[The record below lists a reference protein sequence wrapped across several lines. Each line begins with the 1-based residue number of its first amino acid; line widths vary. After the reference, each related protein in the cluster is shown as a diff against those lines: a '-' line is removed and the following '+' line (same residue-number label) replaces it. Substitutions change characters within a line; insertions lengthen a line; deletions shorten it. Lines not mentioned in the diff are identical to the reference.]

1 MTTFAS
7 ATLPLLANAASVPD
21 AVWANVWAGGL
32 AATPLALVAILLC
45 WARRCRPVTRHAL
58 TIAAL
63 VSFITPAAVGAM
75 WRPDWLRTAPPHDTT
90 ASTSTARSL
99 SIVPVESDSATWL
112 GLLSPTTG
120 STSTLCG
127 DLATLPIGCN
137 VVTPACGD
145 GAAASTTDTC
155 ERSCD
160 MTCADAC
167 NAESNVSCGGHPES
181 LAEAMPGAA
190 PPTLDATQT
199 AGLPKSA
206 PTMAPVSEG
215 VTAQIAAPVTAP
227 VPAWRASLERL
238 RDGWLSVPPLPAA
251 VWLVGAIA
259 LGLSQ
264 VVRLI
269 LARRLVRRARPAP
282 ADIRQSVDEAAAA
295 IGLRRAP
302 HTLVTDARVS
312 PLVWCGIR
320 PTLLIPES
328 LWRTLDESS
337 RRAIL
342 LHELAHIRRGDHRW
356 CWVEWFVLTIY
367 WWHPLVWL
375 LRRSLRDESETCC
388 DAWVVAVLPTARRA
402 YAEAL
407 VTATAFLNRHDLVS
421 RDDREPS
428 LGLGVLPVP
437 FLRSPRQAT
446 KLAQRLARRITMVM
460 TDRTAPRLSSVGV
473 ALALLALGVGA
484 FVTPGLACPPEQSS
498 AQVKQQKARLRDV
511 ARAQS
516 LAPAAAAPVGTTL
529 PREADFFG
537 EAPAIEAMRRADAE
551 KAAADAALAEARLKY
566 EAAASSRAFPRGA
579 RVDTVQG
586 EVVRSYELPDG
597 KLEALIELMSRQDV
611 PIWIVAHDDR
621 IDVTATPAQHEVFA
635 AFVKLI
641 HPEGG
646 QQPSRIPPRFRSSL
660 GNPMNADQLAVRADL
675 ERATAQMRSQ
685 LDHLQA
691 ERDRVVSDAER
702 ARAELEALE
711 ERAEQ
716 TAETR
721 NNIAEQRDAAEDDA
735 VRNALSSAL
744 QALDARSNSL
754 QSMLQSRSKMAASLE
769 DRLSAVEAQ
778 LEATEDRLQA
788 IVENLEARLNDLVDQ
803 DVAENLAQL
812 EAITTFET
820 TEAEDAVS
828 AGEPVDTI
836 APVPTPVPTP
846 VPAAAP
852 APMPALPPMPPSA
865 PATPAPAAPPAP
877 PASR

>member
-1 MTTFAS
+1 VTTFAS
-7 ATLPLLANAASVPD
+7 ATLPLLADAASMPD

-32 AATPLALVAILLC
+32 AATPLALLAILLS

-75 WRPDWLRTAPPHDTT
+75 WRPDWLRTAPTPGATD
-90 ASTSTARSL
+90 STSNAATL
-99 SIVPVESDSATWL
+99 SYVPVEHATRPLLAPPACATAPDCGTLADGASDAE
-112 GLLSPTTG
+112 
-120 STSTLCG
+120 
-127 DLATLPIGCN
+127 PIGC
-137 VVTPACGD
+137 VETPALAL
-145 GAAASTTDTC
+145 AAEIAPS
-155 ERSCD
+155 SCND
-160 MTCADAC
+160 EPTAPT
-167 NAESNVSCGGHPES
+167 NA
-181 LAEAMPGAA
+181 AA
-190 PPTLDATQT
+190 PPAERAMTTEPTSGDDRSTSADA
-199 AGLPKSA
+199 A
-206 PTMAPVSEG
+206 PT
-215 VTAQIAAPVTAP
+215 VTATAAPAP
-227 VPAWRASLERL
+227 VPAWRATLERI
-238 RDGWLSVPPLPAA
+238 RNGWLSAPPLPAV
-251 VWLVGAIA
+251 VWLVGAVA
-259 LGLSQ
+259 LAMSQ
-264 VVRLI
+264 IVRLV

-282 ADIRQSVDEAAAA
+282 ADIRQSVEDAAAA

-312 PLVWCGIR
+312 PLVWCGLR
-320 PTLLIPES
+320 PTLLIPAS
-328 LWRTLDESS
+328 LWRTLDENS
-337 RRAIL
+337 RRAVL

-388 DAWVVAVLPTARRA
+388 DAWVVAVLPSARRA

-460 TDRTAPRLSSVGV
+460 TDRTAPRLSSLGV
-473 ALALLALGVGA
+473 ALALVALGVGA

-498 AQVKQQKARLRDV
+498 AQVKQPKARVRDV
-511 ARAQS
+511 ARAQAATRAP
-516 LAPAAAAPVGTTL
+516 LAPNTTL
-529 PREADFFG
+529 PQGDATFFG
-537 EAPAIEAMRRADAE
+537 EAPAIEAMRQAVAE

-566 EAAASSRAFPRGA
+566 DAASSRAFPRGA

-641 HPEGG
+641 HPQGD
-646 QQPSRIPPRFRSSL
+646 QPSAQSPARWRSSL
-660 GNPMNADQLAVRADL
+660 GGTSNADQLAVRADL

-691 ERDRVVSDAER
+691 ERDRVISDAER

-711 ERAEQ
+711 SRAEQ
-716 TAETR
+716 TVETR

-769 DRLSAVEAQ
+769 ERLSAVEAQ
-778 LEATEDRLQA
+778 LEATEERLQA
-788 IVENLEARLNDLVDQ
+788 IVENLEARLSDLDDQ
-803 DVAENLAQL
+803 EIAAELEGADALATL
-812 EAITTFET
+812 ET
-820 TEAEDAVS
+820 TEAEEAAS

-836 APVPTPVPTP
+836 APLPTP
-846 VPAAAP
+846 VPAPAT

-865 PATPAPAAPPAP
+865 PAAPAPAAPPAP